1 MKEMLEKAGP
11 RSQLLI
17 LDRDAAAARQL
28 SVALS
33 PHFKTDWA
41 PNGSLALERANGLSP
56 DVVLLALEPGAEAD
70 DLRLLDRLRDGG
82 EGPGVIVLGRD
93 GDVNRVVRAMKA
105 GAFHYVTTPVDLAE
119 LITLIHH
126 CRTDLDYRRRIRAL
140 QYDVDR
146 LCGEFVAADPRTL
159 QVLREIERAAPT
171 EVNVLITGECGTG
184 KEMVARRIHALSARQ
199 DGPFVGL
206 NCGAFPP
213 ELIEA
218 ELFGH
223 EKGAFTG
230 ADRPRRGKFELAA
243 GGTLFLDEIGDGPE
257 LFQIKLLR
265 ILEER
270 SYYRVGGESPRPTD
284 VRVLAATSKNLE
296 RGIER
301 GSFRKELYYRLNV
314 FRIHLM
320 PLAERPGDILPLAR
334 HFLKAASHQLGKHLE
349 EFSPEAGEALLDYH
363 WPGNIRELR
372 NVVERV
378 AITAAAPVVGLPDLA
393 RSAPA
398 HVSEPSY
405 EAGRTRALRDF
416 KRRYCST
423 QLAHAEGNL
432 SLAAERSGLKRQ
444 SFQRM
449 CQECG
454 IDPEEFRP

>member
-11 RSQLLI
+11 QSQLLI
-17 LDRDAAAARQL
+17 IDRDAAAARQL

-33 PHFKTDWA
+33 PHFKADWA
-41 PNGSLALERANGLSP
+41 PNESLALEHANGLGP
-56 DVVLLALEPGAEAD
+56 EVVLLALEPGTEAD
-70 DLRLLDRLRDGG
+70 NLRLLERLRNGG

-93 GDVNRVVRAMKA
+93 GDVNRVVRVMKA

-126 CRTDLDYRRRIRAL
+126 CRTDLDYRRRIRAF

-159 QVLREIERAAPT
+159 QVLREIERVAPT

-184 KEMVARRIHALSARQ
+184 KEMVARRIHALSARK

-270 SYYRVGGESPRPTD
+270 TYYRVGGETPRRTD

-296 RGIER
+296 QAIER

-314 FRIHLM
+314 FRIHLL

-334 HFLKAASHQLGKHLE
+334 HFLQVVSRQLGKHLE
-349 EFSPEAGEALLDYH
+349 SFSPQAGEAFRDYH

-378 AITAAAPVVGLPDLA
+378 AITAATPVIGVPDLA
-393 RSAPA
+393 RCTPA
-398 HVSEPSY
+398 DLTEPSY
-405 EAGRTRALRDF
+405 DAGRARALRDF
-416 KRRYCST
+416 KRRYCSC
-423 QLAHAEGNL
+423 QLARAEGNL

-454 IDPEEFRP
+454 IDPQEFRP